1 MPGLT
6 LFPASIIAGVLYD
19 QVDSSVPFC
28 FVAVTAT
35 LAALLMVAF
44 FRRNRALDLASPR

>member
-1 MPGLT
+1 MLGLT
-6 LFPASIIAGVLYD
+6 LLPASILAGVLCD
-19 QVDSSVPFC
+19 QVDCRVPFC
-28 FVAVTAT
+28 FGAVTAT